1 MPLQSPSALL
11 HASPRHRGTV
21 PFHASASQRYAM
33 PSQIRAKYCHC
44 FVSLCIALALPCVA
58 VPLRFTA
65 VLCYAA
71 AIPRSGLPRHG
82 NSSLFNAT
90 AMSRFS
96 SLCPRVSLHSL
107 AVAILRIPYPASP
120 LPCSVLRN
128 FAFATHRQSNRRR
141 SMPWLI
147 HAYPCPGNPCCASA
161 FHHFSMPQQFNS
173 AQCHSKTPPCC
184 SMPSLYCSIHSQAIA
199 VHSYPCRSLFH
210 DFVTESAP

>member
-1 MPLQSPSALL
+1 MPLQSPNVLL

-71 AIPRSGLPRHG
+71 AIPRSGLPRLG

-96 SLCPRVSLHSL
+96 SLCPRFSLHSL
-107 AVAILRIPYPASP
+107 AFANRRVLYLASP

-128 FAFATHRQSNRRR
+128 FA
-141 SMPWLI
+141 
-147 HAYPCPGNPCCASA
+147 SA
-161 FHHFSMPQQFNS
+161 FHRFSMPQQFNP
-173 AQCHSKTPPCC
+173 AQCHCNSQHRYAFAEHHR
-184 SMPSLYCSIHSQAIA
+184 PSLNIALAVLFHSQP
-199 VHSYPCRSLFH
+199 SRCGTQLSEP
-210 DFVTESAP
+210 